1 MNRKCTSAPS
11 DGFGFVCY
19 DMAPDT
25 DLETYFDDYIAA
37 TTDLDPVPCD
47 TDDEINVENH
57 VYTADLRSPRVNTPY
72 TFSSSEFNATLASM
86 SVVAELFKVDLNY
99 TIFPLC
105 DEGCKDTE
113 FCGQDGTCHEF
124 NCINVYDYGP
134 KTVTGHDYQDTSAPK
149 LECSSETPSADDSN
163 PCLGMNP
170 DAFNV
175 ELIRTVESPWPVL
188 IEYHCSKQESTSDS
202 GSFYFGD
209 SAFCGYAYLNGR
221 YATFNRH
228 CSAQPNP
235 YQNFSCYDMDPNT
248 DMEQYLDDYVNRT
261 MLDSECTIDNFRHP
275 SDNEPSSTTEN
286 VTITYP
292 ARHFYRTCI
301 HEFLPSG
308 SSNTNCA
315 LVYGAVNLDD
325 SDLTPIDFER
335 LRYVMTSNILGNLPD
350 DNETVAT
357 SLAATNNILQTCV
370 VAVFVLIGL
379 IV

>member
-1 MNRKCTSAPS
+1 
-11 DGFGFVCY
+11 
-19 DMAPDT
+19 
-25 DLETYFDDYIAA
+25 
-37 TTDLDPVPCD
+37 
-47 TDDEINVENH
+47 
-57 VYTADLRSPRVNTPY
+57 
-72 TFSSSEFNATLASM
+72 
-86 SVVAELFKVDLNY
+86 
-99 TIFPLC
+99 
-105 DEGCKDTE
+105 
-113 FCGQDGTCHEF
+113 
-124 NCINVYDYGP
+124 
-134 KTVTGHDYQDTSAPK
+134 
-149 LECSSETPSADDSN
+149 
-163 PCLGMNP
+163 MNP

>member
-47 TDDEINVENH
+47 TDDEINAENH
-57 VYTADLRSPRVNTPY
+57 VYTANLRSPRVVTGNG
-72 TFSSSEFNATLASM
+72 FSSSEFNATLASM
-86 SVVAELFKVDLNY
+86 SVVAEVFEVDLNEY
-99 TIFPLC
+99 SMFPVC

-134 KTVTGHDYQDTSAPK
+134 KTVTGHDYQDTSAK
-149 LECSSETPSADDSN
+149 LECSSEPPTVDDSN

-170 DAFNV
+170 DAFDA
-175 ELIRTVESPWPVL
+175 ELISTVESPWPVL
-188 IEYHCSKQESTSDS
+188 IEYFCSRVESTSDS
-202 GSFYFGD
+202 DRFYFGD
-209 SAFCGYAYLNGR
+209 SAECGYAYLDGR

-248 DMEQYLDDYVNRT
+248 DMERYLNDYVNRT
-261 MLDSECTIDNFRHP
+261 TLDSECTIDNVP
-275 SDNEPSSTTEN
+275 YPPEPNSTTEN
-286 VTITYP
+286 VNVFLAQHSYS
-292 ARHFYRTCI
+292 TCI
-301 HEFLPSG
+301 QETTPSG
-308 SSNTNCA
+308 SIYTNCA
-315 LVYGAVNLDD
+315 LVYGAVTVTNNDT
-325 SDLTPIDFER
+325 DLKPIDFER
-335 LRYVMTSNILGNLPD
+335 LRYVMKSNILGLPE
-350 DNETVAT
+350 NSETVSASSIVT
-357 SLAATNNILQTCV
+357 HNVLGKIAI
-370 VAVFVLIGL
+370 AVSVLIGL
-379 IV
+379 IG